1 MLWSLHCGEK
11 KKMKIK
17 LTGKNLE
24 DIRTLLP
31 RFGLEECEEGFET
44 IICHGGDG
52 ALLGAEREFPGVP
65 KFPIRDAATA
75 PTCPCHGIETRLE
88 KFVSGAMAQRVLPK
102 LAGIWKDKKVS
113 GINDIFLHNK
123 VCCGAL
129 RFKVSIDG
137 ELYASEILGDGVGVS
152 TVHGS
157 TAYYRSIT
165 RSLFRTGIGLAF
177 SNATVEISHLVLP
190 ETSTVEL
197 KVLRG
202 PGQLIADNSPV
213 IEIPEGETLQLF
225 LSEEKAYI
233 TGIDEFMCPHCRQLR
248 HRRGNC

>member
-1 MLWSLHCGEK
+1 
-11 KKMKIK
+11 MKVK

-24 DIRTLLP
+24 EIRSLLP
-31 RFGLEECEEGFET
+31 RYGLEECETGYEF

-65 KFPIRDAATA
+65 KFPIRDFATA
-75 PTCPCHGIETRLE
+75 PTCLRHQLESRLE
-88 KFVSGAMAQRVLPK
+88 KFVAGELDTTELPK
-102 LAGIWKDKKVS
+102 LAGVFRGKTIY

-129 RFKVSIDG
+129 RFKVAIDG
-137 ELYASEILGDGVGVS
+137 EPYANEVMGDGVGLS

-165 RSLFRTGIGLAF
+165 RSVFRTGIGLAF

-190 ETSTVEL
+190 ENAVIDVEI
-197 KVLRG
+197 LRG
-202 PGQLIADNSPV
+202 PGLLIADNSPV
-213 IEIPEGETLQLF
+213 IELPEKEPVRLY
-225 LSEEKAYI
+225 LSQEKALI
-233 TGIDEFMCPHCRQLR
+233 TGLTGFMCPDCRRLR
-248 HRRGNC
+248 HHPPNVGSGVTRS

>member
-1 MLWSLHCGEK
+1 
-11 KKMKIK
+11 MKIK

-24 DIRTLLP
+24 DIRNLLP
-31 RFGLEECEEGFET
+31 RFGLQECEEGFET

-75 PTCPCHGIETRLE
+75 PTCPEHTIEEVLE
-88 KFVSGAMAQRVLPK
+88 EFVSGKMELTFLPK
-102 LAGIWKDKKVS
+102 LAGTWKDVTVF

-123 VCCGAL
+123 ICCGAL

-137 ELYASEILGDGVGVS
+137 EPYASEILGDGVGLS

-157 TAYYRSIT
+157 TGYYRSIT
-165 RSLFRTGIGLAF
+165 RSVFRTGIGLAF

-190 ETSTVEL
+190 ENSSVEL

-213 IEIPEGETLQLF
+213 IEIPEGDSVI
-225 LSEEKAYI
+225 LSLSKEKAPI
-233 TGIDEFMCPHCRQLR
+233 WGLREFMCPDCRRLR
-248 HRRGNC
+248 HRRGSC